1 MPLVL
6 YSPHFKASE
15 QTRWLAS
22 GLFDNLFFLP
32 PVGIPS
38 PGHYI
43 LFLLYA
49 TKVRTRLL
57 LKHGAR
63 GLKVCRYSN
72 TAVSTYFLD
81 EPRTR
86 ALN

>member
-22 GLFDNLFFLP
+22 GLFDNFFFAL
-32 PVGIPS
+32 VGIPS

-49 TKVRTRLL
+49 TEARTRLL

-63 GLKVCRYSN
+63 GLKVCWYSN

-81 EPRTR
+81 ELRTR